1 MTARDEAGA
10 GGRARN
16 AEGPAGQQGRRLRP
30 AVDSVALLP
39 GGAAARRDV
48 PQIAWGDCAKT
59 VTGAPGEALKM
70 GPA

>member
-16 AEGPAGQQGRRLRP
+16 AEGPAGQERRLRP
-30 AVDSVALLP
+30 AVDRVALSP
-39 GGAAARRDV
+39 GGTAARRDV
-48 PQIAWGDCAKT
+48 PQIAWGDCAET
-59 VTGAPGEALKM
+59 ATGAPGEALKM

>member
-16 AEGPAGQQGRRLRP
+16 AEGPAGQQERRLRP
-30 AVDSVALLP
+30 AVDSVALSP
-39 GGAAARRDV
+39 GGAVARRDV
-48 PQIAWGDCAKT
+48 PQIAWGDCAET
-59 VTGAPGEALKM
+59 ATGAPGEALKM